1 MKSNKIFGLIVVVA
15 VICLSIG
22 NAVTGH
28 GIKGNVN
35 LNMAVL
41 ADGSSGSGSG
51 SGSGDDK
58 YDEKMKHFK
67 EKTEKYVYYPSPRE
81 RCEVNINYYEVTC
94 EPSGNIDCEPGT
106 EQITKK
112 NIVCEKE
119 VPN

>member
-51 SGSGDDK
+51 SGSGDEKNKEDK
-58 YDEKMKHFK
+58 EHLKDQDESYEYINSLG
-67 EKTEKYVYYPSPRE
+67 EKCTETIKYY
-81 RCEVNINYYEVTC
+81 IVTC
-94 EPSGNIDCEPGT
+94 EPSGNIDCEPGK
-106 EQITKK
+106 EQVKK
-112 NIVCEKE
+112 KTIICRKYLN
-119 VPN
+119 